1 MKLMKPVL
9 NNLSWKD
16 GNIFE
21 RVTKLRDRLKNIQAE
36 VDKHPYNEDIK
47 AESFK
52 IVSEYYEA
60 LKDKNNFPMQKAKV
74 EWLKDEEADKMCRN
88 VSDAEVKNAMF
99 DIEDSKAPGPDGY
112 TTRSYKSAWSVI
124 GKDICTT
131 MQEFFVNGKLLS
143 DVNATLISL
152 VPKVQNPNRESKF
165 SPIAYDL
172 LVFCH
177 GDIKSVNVIK
187 KALEEFSSYSGL
199 KANMRRLIVRYLR
212 VPLITKKINA
222 TDCKPLVEK
231 VKDRVLELRNK
242 VKENQEKDKI
252 GSKPHKNGKRG
263 EARKSLKQLQL
274 KEEEKLKKT
283 KKEWPKTH
291 TRIKSYSTLKERRKE
306 KGQKCNSSK
315 VSTTGAKFAHCSYV
329 YTVGLVMK

>member
-1 MKLMKPVL
+1 MLRRRKAFRFSNFITDKKEFLPIVKKAWEVEIEGYMMYKVVKKMKLIKPVL
-9 NNLSWKD
+9 NNLSWKY

-36 VDKHPYNEDIK
+36 VDKHPHNEDIK
-47 AESFK
+47 AESCK

-99 DIEDSKAPGPDGY
+99 DIEDSKALGPDGY
-112 TTRSYKSAWSVI
+112 TTRFYKSAWSVI

-131 MQEFFVNGKLLS
+131 MQEFFVKGKKAYDTINWDFLRE
-143 DVNATLISL
+143 IL
-152 VPKVQNPNRESKF
+152 VRFEFPD
-165 SPIAYDL
+165 DL
-172 LVFCH
+172 LVLCY

-187 KALEEFSSYSGL
+187 KALEEFSSYFGL
-199 KANMRRLIVRYLR
+199 KANMRRLIVRYLG

-242 VKENQEKDKI
+242 VL
-252 GSKPHKNGKRG
+252 S
-263 EARKSLKQLQL
+263 
-274 KEEEKLKKT
+274 
-283 KKEWPKTH
+283 
-291 TRIKSYSTLKERRKE
+291 
-306 KGQKCNSSK
+306 
-315 VSTTGAKFAHCSYV
+315 
-329 YTVGLVMK
+329 